1 MRKLSILLISILSIC
16 NLHAQQF
23 TVSSN
28 ETVNKFF
35 KELYVVSTNEEY
47 PIEELYV
54 NTISRN
60 KLASDGVRHY
70 WGINFIRKGGTKP
83 LYFLSYDNPE
93 SADVL
98 EFDLTEDGKSA
109 KMYAVVDWTAIEDES
124 QFGTG
129 RNIPLKYWDDLK
141 FSPYI
146 SAYIDSNTG
155 SDNGDEPIKFIDS
168 NNYSTVFKELYID
181 SFSSK
186 IYHKEEGK
194 NIDTYLEDIPLDKVD
209 LQINRIQR
217 KILSSSSGN
226 YVWGV
231 VFRIKLPVYETR
243 DGKNYIVRDE
253 NGEVQ
258 YTRNADFFFSM
269 YEEENGVIDKNI
281 SLSSV
286 LMGDN
291 GEYFYFT
298 YKMKLYA
305 VIDWSQIEEGT
316 SAVFNPKNILDAAY
330 EINNSPQIKEY
341 IEEKESYLPIKVD
354 AKATLNL
361 TSSNRIMLYGA
372 SMCSNSYPWF
382 KEWLEKYTGAEV
394 FNAGNPGW
402 SAKRVASTTYYDKVA
417 QINPDVIYI
426 MLGGNDKGD
435 DVGTF
440 GAISTQTLV
449 EEIPLTE
456 SWSDAEANDKD
467 YKFIQ
472 SLDYILRKLKSEYY
486 DINDNPKDD
495 KRFPYIVVGTF
506 TPQHREGYSM
516 IEYNDPQNWLNKRN
530 AAVECANKN
539 NIPCLDVFSEIGI
552 DWDKEPYYNQDL
564 DYVNGKPT
572 LVNRGIY
579 TLDGLHLNEY
589 GFERLARLVSGVF
602 VPSNSGLKT
611 IVWSESFNLDDYKTQ
626 GIYYITGERLLSEYD
641 NLPIMNASPG
651 HTISGQLTVLDA
663 SLSDAEQCIT
673 QYLKLT
679 NRTGSEGKEY
689 VRTYNKDSNGTENWS
704 AWKELKQTANLNQIS
719 DAELKNYTENGL
731 YEGAIVNGS
740 YDIQDINTTI
750 ASFISALKSNE
761 GARELPSGTLFTMEV
776 LNNYAVV
783 QKAEQMG
790 LRISQSIV
798 QRAKVL
804 LIGDSY
810 YEVYRKYFNV
820 DDNGPRSYWSNWL
833 IVGKL

>member
-1 MRKLSILLISILSIC
+1 L
-16 NLHAQQF
+16 
-23 TVSSN
+23 
-28 ETVNKFF
+28 
-35 KELYVVSTNEEY
+35 
-47 PIEELYV
+47 
-54 NTISRN
+54 
-60 KLASDGVRHY
+60 
-70 WGINFIRKGGTKP
+70 
-83 LYFLSYDNPE
+83 PE
-93 SADVL
+93 
-98 EFDLTEDGKSA
+98 
-109 KMYAVVDWTAIEDES
+109 
-124 QFGTG
+124 
-129 RNIPLKYWDDLK
+129 
-141 FSPYI
+141 
-146 SAYIDSNTG
+146 
-155 SDNGDEPIKFIDS
+155 
-168 NNYSTVFKELYID
+168 
-181 SFSSK
+181 
-186 IYHKEEGK
+186 
-194 NIDTYLEDIPLDKVD
+194 
-209 LQINRIQR
+209 
-217 KILSSSSGN
+217 
-226 YVWGV
+226 
-231 VFRIKLPVYETR
+231 YETR

-530 AAVECANKN
+530 AIVECANKN
-539 NIPCLDVFSEIGI
+539 NIPCLDVFSNIGI
-552 DWDKEPYYNQDL
+552 DWDEEPYYNQAL
-564 DYVNGKPT
+564 DYVNGAPT
-572 LVNRGIY
+572 LANRGIY

-602 VPSNSGLKT
+602 VPSNS
-611 IVWSESFNLDDYKTQ
+611 
-626 GIYYITGERLLSEYD
+626 
-641 NLPIMNASPG
+641 
-651 HTISGQLTVLDA
+651 
-663 SLSDAEQCIT
+663 
-673 QYLKLT
+673 
-679 NRTGSEGKEY
+679 
-689 VRTYNKDSNGTENWS
+689 

-719 DAELKNYTENGL
+719 DAELKNYTENGY
-731 YEGAIVNGS
+731 YEGVIFEGLVFSDSTMAQFLGEIKQTTGSASIPNGS
-740 YDIQDINTTI
+740 
-750 ASFISALKSNE
+750 
-761 GARELPSGTLFTMEV
+761 LFSMEV
-776 LNNYAVV
+776 FNNYAVV

-804 LIGDSY
+804 I
-810 YEVYRKYFNV
+810 V
-820 DDNGPRSYWSNWL
+820 NGTYVEIQRTLQNDVWGNWKM
-833 IVGKL
+833 INI